1 MTYITY
7 LMNWMNLELVINNF
21 EVHALSFAFGYF
33 IGMFVS
39 IFIMYIIIKTGYK
52 GDD

>member
-1 MTYITY
+1 MLID
-7 LMNWMNLELVINNF
+7 NF

-33 IGMFVS
+33 ISMFVS
-39 IFIMYIIIKTGYK
+39 IFIMYIIIKTGNK